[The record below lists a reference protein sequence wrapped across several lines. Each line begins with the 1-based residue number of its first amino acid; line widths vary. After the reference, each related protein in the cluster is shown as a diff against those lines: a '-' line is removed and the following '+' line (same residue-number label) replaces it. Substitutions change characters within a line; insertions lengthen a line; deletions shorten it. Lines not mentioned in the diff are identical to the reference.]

1 MSGHVIIAGG
11 ASGIGLA
18 TAKLL
23 TGCGWQVSVLD
34 VSRDALAAADGEL
47 RGGDALLVE
56 TDITDEE
63 AVEEALD
70 EAEEAF
76 GPPFGLVNSAGI
88 ARDVPF
94 EETDAE
100 LFRQVL
106 EINLTGAF
114 IAAKAAVLRM
124 SDGGA
129 VVNVASVSGMRG
141 NAGRVAYGA
150 SKGGLITMTEVMAA
164 ELGPRGIRV
173 NAVAP
178 GPIDTPL
185 VRELHSAE
193 ARRIWRERIPQRRYG
208 DPEEVAAAIHFLLS
222 DAGSYINGHTLC
234 VDGGFMAAGVLRPD

>member
-1 MSGHVIIAGG
+1 MSGHAVITGG

-18 TAKLL
+18 TARLL
-23 TGCGWQVSVLD
+23 LSFGWQVSVLD
-34 VSRDALAAADGEL
+34 QSRDALAGADRTL
-47 RGGDALLVE
+47 RGEEVLLVE
-56 TDITDEE
+56 TDVTDEE

-76 GPPFGLVNSAGI
+76 GPPFGLVNAAGI

-114 IAAKAAVLRM
+114 IAAKATVLRM
-124 SDGGA
+124 ADGGA
-129 VVNVASVSGMRG
+129 VVNVGSVSGLRG

-150 SKGGLITMTEVMAA
+150 SKGGLITMTKVMAA

-173 NAVAP
+173 NAVLP

-185 VRELHSAE
+185 VRELHDAE
-193 ARRIWRERIPQRRYG
+193 QRRIWRERIPQRRYG
-208 DPEEVAAAIHFLLS
+208 EPEEVAAAIHFLLS
-222 DAGSYINGHTLC
+222 EAGSYVNGHCLS
-234 VDGGFMAAGVLRPD
+234 VDGGFLAAGILRPD